1 MTPLKLN
8 QTVYHLLHG
17 WEGKVVAVQMQEDF
31 PLCIQSGQD
40 PANVGWYT
48 MDGKMFAEDV
58 NPTWVAEP
66 PKPYESRKGCLCLP
80 KILSG
85 GR

>member
-17 WEGKVVAVQMQEDF
+17 WEGKVVAVQMQEDS

-66 PKPYESRKGCLCLP
+66 PKPYESRKGCFCLT
-80 KILSG
+80 KLKVC
-85 GR
+85 